1 MSAVMTAGE
10 AVGRAVPL
18 VAGALGASGIAVAAL
33 PSRVTV
39 RSELRKRW
47 RTWAIAA
54 PVFLGALLLGAGGA
68 FALAAALGVTAVGE
82 YVRMTGLPRAEHAV
96 LAVAAVVLPALA
108 WLVPDAMDARAV
120 DLRVVALLLVA
131 AALPAL
137 LAGDHERG
145 FTRCARTVFAL
156 LWIPLPLTG
165 LVVLQGTAVAVGLAV
180 ALGDVGAWC
189 GGTALGRV
197 GKVAP
202 SARGAGPAAAGAVHP
217 KAEDLPRT
225 GRTRE
230 TPTTP
235 GVPPVPPS
243 GATGEKCRPGVAG
256 RAGLR
261 GRAPGRCGP
270 LARQLSPLSP
280 NKTWAGVLGAAGATA
295 LALVVVG
302 AFTPLLWAAVL
313 AGCVLG
319 DLLESMVKRE
329 AGVKDAG
336 SWLPGFGGLLDRIDS
351 LLLALLLAM
360 VVTA

>member
-1 MSAVMTAGE
+1 MSAVMIAGE

-33 PSRVTV
+33 PSRVAV
-39 RSELRKRW
+39 RAELRKRW

-54 PVFLGALLLGAGGA
+54 PVFLGALVLGAGGA
-68 FALAAALGVTAVGE
+68 FALAAALGVTAVSE
-82 YVRMTGLPRAEHAV
+82 YVRMTWLPRAEHAV

-108 WLVPDAMDARAV
+108 WLVPDVMDPRAV

-145 FTRCARTVFAL
+145 FTRSARTVFAL

-165 LVVLQGTAVAVGLAV
+165 LVVLQETAVAVGLAV

-189 GGTALGRV
+189 GGTALGR
-197 GKVAP
+197 
-202 SARGAGPAAAGAVHP
+202 R
-217 KAEDLPRT
+217 
-225 GRTRE
+225 
-230 TPTTP
+230 
-235 GVPPVPPS
+235 
-243 GATGEKCRPGVAG
+243 
-256 RAGLR
+256 
-261 GRAPGRCGP
+261 GP
-270 LARQLSPLSP
+270 LARPLSPLSP
-280 NKTWAGVLGAAGATA
+280 SKTWAGVLGAAGATA
-295 LALVVVG
+295 LVLAAVG

>member
-1 MSAVMTAGE
+1 MSAVMVAGE

-33 PSRVTV
+33 PSRVEV
-39 RSELRKRW
+39 RAELRKRW

-54 PVFLGALLLGAGGA
+54 PVFLGTLFLGAGGA
-68 FALAAALGVTAVGE
+68 FALAAALGVTAVSE
-82 YVRMTGLPRAEHAV
+82 YARMTGLPRPEHAV

-108 WLVPDAMDARAV
+108 WLVPAAVDPRAV

-131 AALPAL
+131 AVLPAL

-145 FTRCARTVFAL
+145 FTRSARTVFAL

-165 LVVLQGTAVAVGLAV
+165 LVVLQETAVAVGLAV
-180 ALGDVGAWC
+180 ALGDIGAWC
-189 GGTALGRV
+189 GGTALGR
-197 GKVAP
+197 
-202 SARGAGPAAAGAVHP
+202 R
-217 KAEDLPRT
+217 
-225 GRTRE
+225 
-230 TPTTP
+230 
-235 GVPPVPPS
+235 
-243 GATGEKCRPGVAG
+243 
-256 RAGLR
+256 
-261 GRAPGRCGP
+261 GP
-270 LARQLSPLSP
+270 LSRPLSPLSP
-280 NKTWAGVLGAAGATA
+280 SKTWAGVLGAAAATA
-295 LALVVVG
+295 LALAAVG

>member
-1 MSAVMTAGE
+1 MSGVLIAGE

-33 PSRVTV
+33 PARL
-39 RSELRKRW
+39 RMRAELRRRW

-54 PVFLGALLLGAGGA
+54 PVFLGSLFLGAGGA
-68 FALAAALGVTAVGE
+68 FALAAALGVTAVSE
-82 YVRMTGLPRAEHAV
+82 YVRLAGLPRAEHTV

-108 WLVPDAMDARAV
+108 WLVPGALGAGAV
-120 DLRVVALLLVA
+120 DLRVVALLFMA

-145 FTRCARTVFAL
+145 FTRTARTVFAL

-165 LVVLQGTAVAVGLAV
+165 LVVLQDTAVAVGLAV

-189 GGTALGRV
+189 GGTALGR
-197 GKVAP
+197 
-202 SARGAGPAAAGAVHP
+202 R
-217 KAEDLPRT
+217 
-225 GRTRE
+225 
-230 TPTTP
+230 
-235 GVPPVPPS
+235 
-243 GATGEKCRPGVAG
+243 
-256 RAGLR
+256 
-261 GRAPGRCGP
+261 GP
-270 LARQLSPLSP
+270 LARPLSLLSPS
-280 NKTWAGVLGAAGATA
+280 KTWAGVLGAAGATGLA
-295 LALVVVG
+295 LAAVG
-302 AFTPLLWAAVL
+302 AFTPPLWAAVL
-313 AGCVLG
+313 IGCVLG